1 MARQTRQRIL
11 DASLMMFNAQGEPNV
26 TTNHIADELEISPGN
41 LYYHFRNK
49 DDIIEQ
55 LFAVYEQ
62 RMDTALV
69 APSGRLPGLE
79 DVWLQLHLVFEC
91 IWDYRFLYRDLVD
104 ILSRNRR
111 LRMRFARILKRADEQ
126 AHTVMRGLVQ
136 AGVMRASADEVD
148 AASTNIL
155 VIATFWMNYASAR
168 GDKDERASI
177 RDGIVQVM
185 MLIAP
190 FLRDAERVHLN
201 TLRRSAS
208 ARLTALRASAMAV
221 FGLRSG
227 ALGGGLRFAA
237 GSDQQAERGQ
247 PDMPQV
253 GFDVGRLLGL
263 ARGVLADRGHV
274 GPPWGLAMTT
284 HWRLRVE
291 QSH

>member
-1 MARQTRQRIL
+1 MARDTRQRIL
-11 DASLMMFNAQGEPNV
+11 DAALAMFNTQGEPHV

-55 LFAVYEQ
+55 LFARYEE
-62 RMDTALV
+62 RMDAALET
-69 APSGRLPGLE
+69 PTGRLPGLE
-79 DVWLQLHLVFEC
+79 DIWLQLHLVFEC

-201 TLRRSAS
+201 TL
-208 ARLTALRASAMAV
+208 TRAYI
-221 FGLRSG
+221 
-227 ALGGGLRFAA
+227 
-237 GSDQQAERGQ
+237 D
-247 PDMPQV
+247 
-253 GFDVGRLLGL
+253 
-263 ARGVLADRGHV
+263 
-274 GPPWGLAMTT
+274 
-284 HWRLRVE
+284 
-291 QSH
+291 

>member
-1 MARQTRQRIL
+1 
-11 DASLMMFNAQGEPNV
+11 MMFNAQGEPNV

-55 LFAVYEQ
+55 LFAGYEQ
-62 RMDTALV
+62 RMDTALL

-201 TLRRSAS
+201 TL
-208 ARLTALRASAMAV
+208 TRAYI
-221 FGLRSG
+221 
-227 ALGGGLRFAA
+227 
-237 GSDQQAERGQ
+237 D
-247 PDMPQV
+247 
-253 GFDVGRLLGL
+253 
-263 ARGVLADRGHV
+263 
-274 GPPWGLAMTT
+274 
-284 HWRLRVE
+284 
-291 QSH
+291 